1 MTTPDDDGGAGA
13 PRPRVTRPEPERT
26 TPRRSWATLFGR
38 PTDGSG
44 ASPGTA
50 APAEDGSSEP
60 RASETVTRAVELG
73 YRVIDD
79 YIRQGQKAAE
89 RLATRAWSAETALR
103 DTQDLTARMTRHASD
118 LVGLWLEALDTA
130 NLTGAWRTTE
140 RPGGAPEPSGG
151 AAGVAPD
158 EVEHAAPAAPAAT
171 SDAACGRTRIAIEIA
186 SARPAAVTVDLRSA
200 DAARPLVVHALRA
213 VEPEKPRI
221 TEVAI
226 EPATPDAP
234 ARLRIRVPDGQ
245 PAGTYDALVID
256 QATSRPV
263 GSVSLTL
270 SS

>member
-1 MTTPDDDGGAGA
+1 MTTPDDGGPGA
-13 PRPRVTRPEPERT
+13 SRPRVTRPEPERT
-26 TPRRSWATLFGR
+26 APRRSWATLFGA
-38 PTDGSG
+38 TDGAG
-44 ASPGTA
+44 ASTA
-50 APAEDGSSEP
+50 PPAGDGSSEA

-89 RLATRAWSAETALR
+89 RLATRAWSPETALR
-103 DTQDLTARMTRHASD
+103 DTQDLAARMTRHASD
-118 LVGLWLEALDTA
+118 LIGLWLEALDTA

-140 RPGGAPEPSGG
+140 RPGGPPAPFGG
-151 AAGVAPD
+151 AAGDAPS
-158 EVEHAAPAAPAAT
+158 EVQDAAPPTPAP
-171 SDAACGRTRIAIEIA
+171 SGEVGEGRTRIAIELA
-186 SARPAAVTVDLRSA
+186 SARPAAVTVDLRSG
-200 DAARPLVVHALRA
+200 DPARPLVVHALRA

-221 TEVAI
+221 SEVAI
-226 EPATPDAP
+226 EPATAGAP

-245 PAGTYDALVID
+245 PPGTYDALVID